1 MPGALVR
8 ERARRLRE
16 ISEGLARRFREEQVG
31 SVHRAL
37 TIDDGSI
44 VVTGNYLKV
53 SIPPG
58 RVRNQWVDV
67 KITGATP
74 LTGLPVADRSG
85 LPLDDELTTG
95 GPNIAPAALA
105 N

>member
-67 KITGATP
+67 KITGAT

-85 LPLDDELTTG
+85 LPLDDELTAG
-95 GPNIAPAALA
+95 GPNVAPAALA